1 MKENKGQHII
11 LRIVWKVVSII
22 SECNYAQR
30 RMLALQQ
37 SPDRYAVG
45 SIGAPDTYAEFLFRT
60 SGMLM
65 HEASARDR
73 AAGRTAV
80 R

>member
-1 MKENKGQHII
+1 MKENKGQHVIQ
-11 LRIVWKVVSII
+11 RIVRKVASII

-30 RMLALQQ
+30 RMFALQQ
-37 SPDRYAVG
+37 SPDRYAG
-45 SIGAPDTYAEFLFRT
+45 PIGAPDSYAEFLFRT

>member
-1 MKENKGQHII
+1 MKENKGQHVI
-11 LRIVWKVVSII
+11 LRIAREIASII

-37 SPDRYAVG
+37 SPDRYVLG
-45 SIGAPDTYAEFLFRT
+45 PIRAPDSYAEFLFRT

-65 HEASARDR
+65 HEPSARER
-73 AAGRTAV
+73 AAGRTTV